1 MKKGRRKIKKE
12 LEWYS
17 FIVVSLVAILVLI
30 YYPTLTTI
38 KYSFYDTSVIG
49 FGGDFAGLKNYKL
62 LMFHSS
68 FLKAIWTTLLLA
80 ILSLSTIPV
89 GFLLAN
95 MINSLGR
102 GKLQSFFRVGF
113 YLPHIITGVS
123 VVMILQIV
131 LKANDGLFNN
141 LLTWIFHKDISI
153 GWLSDARYAKIGA
166 TLVYL
171 WSNIGY
177 SILINLASLQ
187 SIPQELYDAASV
199 DGAGTLKKMLY
210 ITIPNMKNCFVFL
223 LITGM
228 ISGLARF
235 TDLFVLG
242 GNSTSG
248 IPGGSLQTI
257 MMYIYQYS
265 FEKLEYGI
273 SSAGA
278 IVLFALTF
286 VFTMI
291 NVRMTGFFKDGD

>member
-1 MKKGRRKIKKE
+1 MKIGGKKIKKE

-17 FIVVSLVAILVLI
+17 FIIISLVAILVLV

-38 KYSFYDTSVIG
+38 KYSFYDTQVIG
-49 FGGDFAGLKNYKL
+49 FGENFVGFKNYEL
-62 LMFHSS
+62 LLFHSS
-68 FLKAIWTTLLLA
+68 FLKAIWTTVVLA
-80 ILSLSTIPV
+80 VLSLVTIPI

-95 MINSLGR
+95 MINSLGK
-102 GKLQSFFRVGF
+102 GKMQSFFRVSF

-123 VVMILQIV
+123 VIMILQVV
-131 LKANDGLFNN
+131 LKSNNGLLNN
-141 LLTWIFHKDISI
+141 LLSLIFQREVSI
-153 GWLSDARYAKIGA
+153 GWLSDTHYAKIGA
-166 TLVYL
+166 TLVCL
-171 WSNIGY
+171 WSSLGY

-199 DGAGTLKKMLY
+199 DGAGTVKKLLY

-223 LITGM
+223 FITGM

-242 GNSTSG
+242 GNSTAG

-278 IVLFALTF
+278 IVLFVLTF
-286 VFTMI
+286 IFTMI
-291 NVRMTGFFKDGD
+291 NVKMSGFFKDED